1 MGIVAGKVMPRPR
14 GPYDETTAYRI
25 LDMVTLNNKL
35 WIAKKSNL
43 IGVEPSEANRDSWML
58 AVDGTTDVNEL
69 ATEIYE
75 KFNAIDATFETVDAR
90 FENANT
96 SITEN
101 SNSISDLDGRMA
113 AAEETIATMG
123 DSLTIE
129 TVSTAEKGNTKPITS
144 GGVYNLLNSEM
155 EFNGGANDYEYH
167 KGSYSAKT
175 GGITAQTFTNET
187 KATSNGIRSRTMN
200 SFVMAASDSLTLES
214 NANSNADN
222 TDLTS
227 WWPWDSKI
235 ILNSIPGISFS
246 VSGKAGAS
254 TIYFQTDAFAC
265 INDNT
270 VDLGRANWRW
280 KNIYANTSTITTS
293 DAREKENIKS
303 ITVQE
308 AKDLIMGLK
317 PVSYKFINGTSDRT
331 HRGLIAQE
339 VESLI
344 EEIGLDTKDFAGL
357 IKTPREDSDGNVIDD
372 YVYGLRY
379 EEFIAPLIKM
389 CQSLQNEVDDLKARL
404 GGDQN

>member
-58 AVDGTTDVNEL
+58 AVDGTTDVNEF
-69 ATEIYE
+69 ATEIYQ
-75 KFNAIDATFETVDAR
+75 KFDAIDATFETVDAR

-113 AAEETIATMG
+113 AAEESIATIG

-129 TVSTAEKGNTKPITS
+129 TDSTAVKGSTKPITS
-144 GGVYNLLNSEM
+144 GGVYNLFNSEI
-155 EFNGGANDYEYH
+155 EVNAGTNNYECH
-167 KGSYSAKT
+167 GSSYSAMA
-175 GGITAQTFTNET
+175 GGITSRSYTNET
-187 KATSNGIRSRTMN
+187 KTTSGGIRSRQIN
-200 SFVMAASDSLTLES
+200 SYMMAGPDSLTLRS
-214 NANSNADN
+214 KATLNSDN

-227 WWPWDSKI
+227 WWPWDSNI
-235 ILNSIPGISFS
+235 ILNSTPGISFS
-246 VSGKAGAS
+246 VSGQAGTS
-254 TIYFQTDAFAC
+254 TIYFQTDTFAC
-265 INDNT
+265 INDNI

-280 KNIYANTSTITTS
+280 KNIYANSSTITTS
-293 DAREKENIKS
+293 DSREKKDIKS
-303 ITVQE
+303 ITEQE
-308 AKDLIMGLK
+308 AKDLIMGLN

-331 HRGLIAQE
+331 HRGLVAQE
-339 VESLI
+339 VETLI
-344 EEIGLDTKDFAGL
+344 GQIGLDTKDFAGL
-357 IKTPREDSDGNVIDD
+357 IKAPREDSDGNVIDD
-372 YVYGLRY
+372 YAYGLRY

-389 CQSLQNEVDDLKARL
+389 CQNLQNEVDELKARL
-404 GGDQN
+404 FGR